1 MEWADGTTNTQ
12 PRRQPARQLERQ
24 LSAARHAQRRAA
36 GYFQPPGR
44 QLALLH
50 WSPHG
55 AWLRQGSEETASDS
69 LPALIER
76 SLGTAVP
83 IEAFFAWLQGR
94 PLQAQG
100 WHADLGQHAQGRIS
114 ARRTDPLPQA
124 QLKIILQSAP

>member
-1 MEWADGTTNTQ
+1 MALQILNPDGSPQ
-12 PRRQPARQLERQ
+12 DSWSASFQLQGTPSAGQ
-24 LSAARHAQRRAA
+24 LDIFSPL
-36 GYFQPPGR
+36 GS

-50 WSPHG
+50 WSPDG

-100 WHADLGQHAQGRIS
+100 WHADLGQYTQGRV
-114 ARRTDPLPQA
+114 A
-124 QLKIILQSAP
+124 

>member
-1 MEWADGTTNTQ
+1 MALQIFNPDGSPQ
-12 PRRQPARQLERQ
+12 DSWSASFQLQGTPSAGQ
-24 LSAARHAQRRAA
+24 LDIFSPL
-36 GYFQPPGR
+36 GS

-50 WSPHG
+50 WSPDG
-55 AWLRQGSEETASDS
+55 AWLRQGRKETASDS

-83 IEAFFAWLQGR
+83 IEAFFAWLQGH

-100 WHADLGQHAQGRIS
+100 WHADLGQYTQGRIS

-124 QLKIILQSAP
+124 QLKIILQPAP